1 MSKIISLM
9 AAALLLFSACAGSN
23 ASAKNDAADEAEAA
37 AMAAL
42 AAMESGGLTAPMAG
56 ASQGGNSATAN
67 DVAAGASAAAPGS
80 SSAQGAA
87 QGTATQGAAAQSA
100 AAGPARAKPAWVD
113 TPDLVFSKQRYVSAV
128 GYGSDRNT
136 AERDALAKLTGVFGQ
151 SVQAEMKT
159 ISSYSEAVK
168 SGAIQLSGDSTVQ
181 NAVSTSAEMDTL
193 VGAEINDVWY
203 DGKSLYY
210 AAAVMEKEKTSALY
224 ADLIRSNER
233 IIEGLVNMPNEERN
247 SLDGYS
253 RYLLAGTIADAN
265 RIYAN
270 VLTVVGDTRGI
281 NPAEMKKGE
290 DYRIEAAA
298 VVRTIPI
305 GVAVTGDRGDRIKGA
320 FSKAI
325 SGAGFRSG
333 GDNSRYM
340 MRAVYTMSEVELP
353 GQTNKFVRYQLN
365 GALADAAEGNS
376 VLVSYDASGREGHLT
391 IPEAEERAIRA
402 AENKIPGEFELVLKD
417 YLSSLVSGRK

>member
-1 MSKIISLM
+1 MLKIISL
-9 AAALLLFSACAGSN
+9 AAAACILFSTCAGSG
-23 ASAKNDAADEAEAA
+23 ASAKKDAADEAEAA

-42 AAMESGGLTAPMAG
+42 AAMDGGGLTAPV
-56 ASQGGNSATAN
+56 ASGPQSGNQAAAN
-67 DVAAGASAAAPGS
+67 AAAAGTSAAAPGS
-80 SSAQGAA
+80 ASTQGASQGAA
-87 QGTATQGAAAQSA
+87 SQNAASA
-100 AAGPARAKPAWVD
+100 SGGPVRAKPAWVD

-168 SGAIQLSGDSTVQ
+168 SGAIQLSGDSSVQ

-203 DGKSLYY
+203 DGMSLYY

-233 IIEGLVNMPNEERN
+233 IIEGLVTMPNEERN
-247 SLDGYS
+247 TLDGYS
-253 RYLLAGTIADAN
+253 RLLLAGTIADAN

-281 NPAEMKKGE
+281 NPAEMKKGD
-290 DYRIEAAA
+290 DYRIEASG
-298 VVRTIPI
+298 VVRNIPI
-305 GVAVTGDRGDRIKGA
+305 GVSVLGDRGDRIKGA
-320 FSKAI
+320 FAKAI

-340 MRAVYTMSEVELP
+340 IRAVYSMSEVELP

-365 GALADAAEGNS
+365 GSLSDAAEGNS
-376 VLVSYDASGREGHLT
+376 VILSYDASGREGHLT
-391 IPEAEERAIRA
+391 IPEAEERAVRA
-402 AENKIPGEFELVLKD
+402 AEGKIPGEFEAVLKN